1 MIIKLIIK
9 LIILGIAGFLSSRL
23 YRLAGQKKEGNAW
36 DILRNKLTRRIGC
49 SLITLAMV
57 YFVYGVRCHPGWYIA
72 LFFGQWGALSSYW
85 DKVFGYDNHF
95 AHGFGV
101 GLAMLPI
108 AIVTG
113 LWWGFISQTI
123 VCTVWMGLVS
133 VLSANDDFEEYGR
146 GLAVIGR
153 LPFMFGF

>member
-1 MIIKLIIK
+1 MIIKFIL
-9 LIILGIAGFLSSRL
+9 LGIVGFLSARL
-23 YRLAGQKKEGNAW
+23 YRWAGQAQQGNAW

-72 LFFGQWGALSSYW
+72 SFFLHWGTISSYW
-85 DKVFGYDNHF
+85 DKIFGYDNHF

-108 AIVTG
+108 TIVSG
-113 LWWGFISQTI
+113 LWFGFIFQII

-133 VLSANDDFEEYGR
+133 VLSADDNFEEYGR

-153 LPFMFGF
+153 LPFMFGL

>member
-1 MIIKLIIK
+1 MK
-9 LIILGIAGFLSSRL
+9 L

-49 SLITLAMV
+49 PLITLAMV
-57 YFVYGVRCHPGWYIA
+57 YFVYGVRCHPGWYLA
-72 LFFGQWGALSSYW
+72 SFFLNWGAISSYW
-85 DKVFGYDNHF
+85 DKIFGYDNHF

-101 GLAMLPI
+101 GFAMLPF

-113 LWWGFISQTI
+113 LWAGFALQVII
-123 VCTVWMGLVS
+123 CTLWMGLVS